1 MEPVS
6 TTVRVK
12 YGAIRAHRWGDRLE
26 GRECRRAICTP
37 ADFAAPLVLCVHGL
51 SANAR
56 GFDPMAEALAARGFR
71 VVAID
76 LRGRGHSTTSPPGT
90 YGWKRHAL
98 DVLAVASELTS
109 ERFHF
114 VGHSMGAYV
123 GMTACELA
131 SEQIASLTLIDAAGF
146 PDPTAMPPILS
157 AVERLGKTHPSVEVY
172 LSRVRSLGTI
182 EPWSA
187 HWERYFHYELEE
199 TAAGVHARTSHHAVM
214 EDVLYAST
222 QDPRALWSSIK
233 CRSLLVRA
241 ARPLGPPGAFIV
253 PEEDRAWFTR
263 TVRGSSAVDVDA
275 NHYGV
280 LMHDDTFDAIGR
292 FLS

>member
-6 TTVRVK
+6 TTIRVK
-12 YGAIRAHRWGDRLE
+12 YGAIRAHRFGD
-26 GRECRRAICTP
+26 P
-37 ADFAAPLVLCVHGL
+37 AAPLVLCVHGL

-56 GFDPMAEALAARGFR
+56 GFDPMALALTERGFR

-76 LRGRGHSTTSPPGT
+76 LRGRGHSAASPPGT

-98 DVLAVASELTS
+98 DVLAVAAELS
-109 ERFHF
+109 NSAERSGRSSDRFHF

-123 GMTACELA
+123 GMSACE
-131 SEQIASLTLIDAAGF
+131 IAQDRIQSLTLIDAAGF
-146 PDPTAMPPILS
+146 PDPAAMPPILG
-157 AVERLGKTHPSVEVY
+157 AVERLGRKHPSAAAY
-172 LSRVRSLGTI
+172 LDRVRSLGTV
-182 EPWSA
+182 EPWSSN
-187 HWERYFHYELEE
+187 WERYFRYELLE
-199 TAAGVHARTSHHAVM
+199 TDGGVHARTSHHAVM

-222 QDPRALWSSIK
+222 QDPRTLWSTIR

-241 ARPLGPPGAFIV
+241 ARPLGNPGGFIV
-253 PEEDRAWFTR
+253 PPEDRAWFLR
-263 TVRGSSAVDVDA
+263 TVRGASAVDVDA

-280 LMHDDTFDAIGR
+280 LMHDDTFEAIGR